1 MGLLEVE
8 GIYKSFQGFAAL
20 ASVSLSVTEGS
31 FHALVGPNGAG
42 KTTLFN
48 LVTGRLKPDKGRVRF
63 AGQDITGWPTP
74 RVARLGIAISFQR
87 AQPFAS
93 MRVREAVALAWL
105 GYQGKTRLALRPLA
119 GFPEAWERAEA
130 ALAKVGLE
138 AHAHRGV
145 AELPLGDLKR
155 LDVAMALVGEPR
167 LLLLDEPLAGLSRA
181 ERRRMVAFIRDLL
194 RRERVT
200 LLFTEHDTEA
210 VLALAD
216 RITVLHQGQV
226 LAEGTPEEIQE
237 DSRVRAAFLGGGA

>member
-1 MGLLEVE
+1 MDLLVE
-8 GIYKSFQGFAAL
+8 GVYKSFQGFLAL
-20 ASVSLSVTEGS
+20 AGVSLRVEEGS

-48 LVTGRLKPDKGRVRF
+48 VITGRIRPDRGRVHFR
-63 AGQDITGWPTP
+63 DWEITGWPTH
-74 RVARLGIAISFQR
+74 RIARLGVAISFQR

-93 MRVREAVALAWL
+93 MTALEAVTLARL
-105 GYQGKTRLALRPLA
+105 GYQGGTFSLLRPLWA
-119 GFPEAWERAEA
+119 YTTARARAEE

-138 AHAHRGV
+138 AYLHRRV

-155 LDVAMALVGEPR
+155 LDVAMALVGEPK

-181 ERRRMVAFIRDLL
+181 ERRKMVDFIQTLL
-194 RRERVT
+194 RRAQVT

-216 RITVLHQGQV
+216 RITVLHQGRV
-226 LAEGTPEEIQE
+226 LAEGSPEDIRRNAE
-237 DSRVRAAFLGGGA
+237 VRAAFLGG